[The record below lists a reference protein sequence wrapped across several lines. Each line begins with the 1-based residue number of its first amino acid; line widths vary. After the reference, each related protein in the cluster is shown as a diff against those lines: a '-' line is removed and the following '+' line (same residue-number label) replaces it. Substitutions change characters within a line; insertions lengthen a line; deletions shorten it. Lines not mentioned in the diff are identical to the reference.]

1 MKIKLCYF
9 LVAIA
14 TPMIIVCGADIDN
27 QPSYAF
33 CNKCIAT
40 NICFFF
46 VIFMHKSP
54 MCFVILFNPAVPLVS
69 VHPTLGPFYN
79 PWPDAPK

>member
-1 MKIKLCYF
+1 MEIKPCYF

-14 TPMIIVCGADIDN
+14 TLMIIVCGSDIDN
-27 QPSYAF
+27 QLSYAF

-46 VIFMHKSP
+46 MTPCTASHVLRLQPCI
-54 MCFVILFNPAVPLVS
+54 V
-69 VHPTLGPFYN
+69 
-79 PWPDAPK
+79 